1 MRHLSSLEVNDDI
14 SEEKK
19 AEKIE
24 ETVDIAPFHKVGD
37 ITDPHKLEIIK
48 IHERK
53 GNSFTYEA
61 KKTSDTDLVLSKET
75 CQLLEIHYKDEEEA
89 GKILGKI
96 EAFSKNQSENVKVIN
111 TWQNKENNIVFTV
124 QESSEKQEGKESQ
137 RSLQDEIVGG
147 KEEAK

>member
-1 MRHLSSLEVNDDI
+1 LLAGLGNEEIKNLLKAYKEQYEQMRHLSSLEVNDDI

-75 CQLLEIHYKDEEEA
+75 C
-89 GKILGKI
+89 
-96 EAFSKNQSENVKVIN
+96 
-111 TWQNKENNIVFTV
+111 
-124 QESSEKQEGKESQ
+124 
-137 RSLQDEIVGG
+137 
-147 KEEAK
+147 